1 MQALSPHDILS
12 RYDSLT
18 AQVKGQRGWRV
29 LGSPGP
35 RTVPYAPEYPETQIF
50 MGSHVDEDPSTED
63 KVEVWSTR
71 RENGGEMMV
80 QEHFICRN
88 ERQWF
93 SSRPVLHHAAML
105 IRIPGGHYLD
115 AVVTSIDLS
124 TGEVIGTSQGD
135 DAFHQI
141 RKHALTEDAGQHNP
155 PPNAWNPAPP
165 RPLPEEP
172 RPDPSR
178 EVHQTARGL
187 VEKPGGV
194 EVGEDAVQV
203 GDSTVAIRS

>member
-1 MQALSPHDILS
+1 MQALPPHDIIS
-12 RYDSLT
+12 RYDTAS
-18 AQVKGQRGWRV
+18 AQVKAERGWRV
-29 LGSPGP
+29 MGSPGP
-35 RTVPYAPEYPETQIF
+35 PMTPYAPEYPDTQIF

-63 KVEVWSTR
+63 KVEVWSSR

-80 QEHFICRN
+80 REHFIQRN

-124 TGEVIGTSQGD
+124 TGEVIGTTQGG

-155 PPNAWNPAPP
+155 PPNAWNAVPVP
-165 RPLPEEP
+165 PLPPEP
-172 RPDPSR
+172 RPDPS
-178 EVHQTARGL
+178 EVVHETARGL
-187 VEKPGGV
+187 EQKPGGV
-194 EVGEDAVQV
+194 EVGEEAVQV
-203 GDSTVAIRS
+203 GDNSVAIRS